1 MIVDRSPAARDA
13 RRVGGWLFV
22 LALSVYLFT
31 AGGSMTITDAVV
43 MFDVTQNLVEH
54 QTVAMSSSL
63 LGMEA
68 HRGCGRQVLF
78 AVWRGPIALQRSV
91 LPGGQTVRG

>member
-1 MIVDRSPAARDA
+1 MIVDRSLVARDA

-22 LALSVYLFT
+22 LALSVYLSR
-31 AGGSMTITDAVV
+31 GGGMTITDTVV

-68 HRGCGRQVLF
+68 HRGADGRYYSPFGVAQSLCN
-78 AVWRGPIALQRSV
+78 
-91 LPGGQTVRG
+91 LPFYLA

>member
-1 MIVDRSPAARDA
+1 
-13 RRVGGWLFV
+13 
-22 LALSVYLFT
+22 
-31 AGGSMTITDAVV
+31 MTITDAVV

-68 HRGCGRQVLF
+68 HRGADGRCY
-78 AVWRGPIALQRSV
+78 
-91 LPGGQTVRG
+91 